1 MEQLI
6 RLQKQLIPE
15 LLEVLEVRYK
25 LLRNIKYRQPIGRRL
40 LSATVQISERIVRS
54 ETNFLKDQGL
64 IDITSAGMNITKEG
78 EDVLNGLR
86 EFMRETSGINLL
98 EAQLK
103 KNLGV
108 HQVIIINGSVEEDD
122 TLFEELG
129 KAAANYLKQILH
141 DDIII
146 SLTGG
151 RTIKEVVDKF
161 PVLQKYKNVKVLPG
175 RGGMGK
181 ETELQANTLVEV
193 LANKMSASYEQLHI
207 PDNLSQTLFDAMI
220 QESEIKDI
228 FTAIRNS
235 EVLLHGIG
243 LAKEMCEKRSLTGE
257 VKGRIIECGAVG
269 EAFGH
274 YFNCNGE
281 VVYSMPAIGIRREEI
296 DCIPHM
302 IAVSAG
308 VNKAQAIAAI
318 EKGRSNSVLITDEET
333 GRAVLKILK
342 ETPCN
347 IHSKE

>member
-6 RLQKQLIPE
+6 KLQKQLIPD
-15 LLEVLEVRYK
+15 LLEVLDVRYK

-40 LSATVQISERIVRS
+40 LSATVQITERIVRS

-64 IDITSAGMNITKEG
+64 IDITSAGMTITIDG

-86 EFMRETSGINLL
+86 DFMRETNGIDVL
-98 EAQLK
+98 ETQLK
-103 KNLGV
+103 KSLGV
-108 HQVIIINGSVEEDD
+108 HQVIIINGNVEEDD
-122 TLFEELG
+122 TLFEEIG

-141 DDIII
+141 DNITI

-161 PVLQKYKNVKVLPG
+161 PVLPKYKNVRVLPG

-181 ETELQANTLVEV
+181 ETELQADTLVEV
-193 LANKMSASYEQLHI
+193 LANKMDASYEQLHI
-207 PDNLSQTLFDAMI
+207 PDNLSQTLFDAMLK
-220 QESEIKDI
+220 EGEIKEI
-228 FTAIRNS
+228 FNAIKNS

-243 LAKEMCEKRSLTGE
+243 LATEMCKKRSLTGE
-257 VKGRIIECGAVG
+257 IKGKIIQCGAVG

-274 YFNCNGE
+274 YFNEDGE
-281 VVYSMPAIGIRREEI
+281 VVYSMPTIGISKEHI
-296 DCIPHM
+296 NSIPRM

-308 VNKAQAIAAI
+308 AEKAEAIAAI
-318 EKGRSNSVLITDEET
+318 EKGRSNSVLITDEKT

-342 ETPCN
+342 SVN
-347 IHSKE
+347 NA

>member
-257 VKGRIIECGAVG
+257 VRVE
-269 EAFGH
+269 
-274 YFNCNGE
+274 
-281 VVYSMPAIGIRREEI
+281 
-296 DCIPHM
+296 
-302 IAVSAG
+302 
-308 VNKAQAIAAI
+308 
-318 EKGRSNSVLITDEET
+318 
-333 GRAVLKILK
+333 
-342 ETPCN
+342 
-347 IHSKE
+347 

>member
-6 RLQKQLIPE
+6 KLQKQLIPD
-15 LLEVLEVRYK
+15 LLEVLDVRYK

-40 LSATVQISERIVRS
+40 LSATVQITERIVRS

-64 IDITSAGMNITKEG
+64 VDITSAGMNITKEG

-86 EFMRETSGINLL
+86 EFMRETNGINLL

-103 KNLGV
+103 KLLGV
-108 HQVIIINGSVEEDD
+108 HQVIIINGNVEEDD

-129 KAAANYLKQILH
+129 KAAANYLKQVLH
-141 DDIII
+141 DNMII

-161 PVLQKYKNVKVLPG
+161 PALQKYKNVRILPG

-193 LANKMSASYEQLHI
+193 LANKMAASYEQLHI
-207 PDNLSQTLFDAMI
+207 PDNVSQALFDAMI
-220 QESEIKDI
+220 QEDEIKRIFNSISNSEI
-228 FTAIRNS
+228 
-235 EVLLHGIG
+235 LLHGIG
-243 LAKEMCEKRSLTGE
+243 LAGEMCEKRSLAGE
-257 VKGRIIECGAVG
+257 VKSKIMECGAVG

-274 YFNCNGE
+274 YFNCDGKI
-281 VVYSMPAIGIRREEI
+281 VYSMPTIGIRKEDI
-296 DCIPHM
+296 GTIPRM

-318 EKGRSNSVLITDEET
+318 EKGRSNSVLITDEAT
-333 GRAVLKILK
+333 GRAVLKMLK
-342 ETPCN
+342 ETPYN
-347 IHSKE
+347 INLKE